1 MKTRYAALTLLVG
14 ASITTL
20 LLKSIR
26 RQSQLAL
33 DAHMATISAVAPT
46 EVKNLSADDR
56 RLWIIAN
63 QQWDEPTPAWQPDPA
78 LEMLTLPSQDQVQ
91 DNVTRLLARSSQG
104 KVHIDLA
111 RMLSAFK
118 DAATSQKNQ
127 TSNPA

>member
-63 QQWDEPTPAWQPDPA
+63 QQWDEPTLAWQPDPA

-91 DNVTRLLARSSQG
+91 DNVTR
-104 KVHIDLA
+104 
-111 RMLSAFK
+111 MLSAFK